1 MSLGCEVALISQQ
14 VVEDDHILINEHACN
29 ATSKLLTEEL
39 LNDAINSVTNEG
51 LSILRVNDVC
61 KICRVNLR
69 KWE

>member
-29 ATSKLLTEEL
+29 TTSKLLTEEL

-69 KWE
+69 KRE

>member
-69 KWE
+69 KRE